1 MYSYGVLLCE
11 MSIRETPN
19 PEERVAQV
27 NRIQNVQFR
36 SLVRRCVQRGAAW
49 RPDMREV
56 IQHINERDDELIIED
71 LEMSS

>member
-36 SLVRRCVQRGAAW
+36 SLVRQCVEREAAW
-49 RPDMREV
+49 RPDMKEV
-56 IQHINERDDELIIED
+56 IQHINERDNELIIEE
-71 LEMSS
+71 L

>member
-19 PEERVAQV
+19 PEERMDQV
-27 NRIQNVQFR
+27 DRIQNVQFR
-36 SLVRRCVQRGAAW
+36 PLVRRCVQREAAW
-49 RPDMREV
+49 RPDMKEV
-56 IQHINERDDELIIED
+56 IQHINEMGNELIIED